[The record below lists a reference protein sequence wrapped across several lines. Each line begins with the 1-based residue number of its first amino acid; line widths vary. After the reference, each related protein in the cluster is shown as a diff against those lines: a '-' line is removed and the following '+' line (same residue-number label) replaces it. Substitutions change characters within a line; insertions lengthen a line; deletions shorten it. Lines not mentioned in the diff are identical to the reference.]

1 MVNLLARIF
10 IKDYQD
16 IEKEKVRTAYGVMC
30 GIFGIVSN
38 VILVIIKVFI
48 GILSM
53 SISIIADAINNLSD
67 FFSSL
72 LTLIGF
78 KIASKPADKEHP
90 FGHQRMEYVISLVI
104 SLIIIFVGIELLSTS
119 IQGIITPNEIKVD
132 LITYIILGIS
142 IFIKLIQGLFYYS
155 AGKKINSVSLKA
167 SFKDSLF
174 DCISTSIVLIG
185 SLISKLIN
193 YNLDG
198 ILGSLVSVFI
208 IISSLGLVKESI
220 SPLIGERPNKELIKN
235 IKVEVLSNPQVLGI
249 HDMIF
254 HEYGVSKIFLSM
266 HVELDANMGFL
277 SAHELIDELELQI
290 HNKYHVEIVMHM
302 DPIEKDNEELNKQEE
317 ILTNVLSS
325 IDKDIK
331 FHDFRMVNGTNK
343 INYIFDIVIPFNYKY
358 TEKEIKNIIKTKL
371 QEINP
376 KIDVIINVDYDYL

>member
-78 KIASKPADKEHP
+78 KVASKPADKEHP
-90 FGHQRMEYVISLVI
+90 FGHQRMEYVISLII

-155 AGKKINSVSLKA
+155 AGKKISSVSLKA

-220 SPLIGERPNKELIKN
+220 SPLIGERPNKELIKS
-235 IKVEVLSNPQVLGI
+235 IKAEVLSNPQVLGI

-325 IDKDIK
+325 IDKEIK

>member
-78 KIASKPADKEHP
+78 KVASKPADKEHP
-90 FGHQRMEYVISLVI
+90 FGHQRMEYVISLII

-155 AGKKINSVSLKA
+155 AGKKISSVSLKA

-235 IKVEVLSNPQVLGI
+235 IKAEVLSNPQVLGI

-325 IDKDIK
+325 IDKEIK

>member
-78 KIASKPADKEHP
+78 KVASKPADKEHP
-90 FGHQRMEYVISLVI
+90 FGHQRMEYVISLII

-155 AGKKINSVSLKA
+155 AGKKISSVSLKA

-235 IKVEVLSNPQVLGI
+235 IKAEVLSNPQVLGI

-325 IDKDIK
+325 IDKEIK
-331 FHDFRMVNGTNK
+331 FHDFRMVNGANK